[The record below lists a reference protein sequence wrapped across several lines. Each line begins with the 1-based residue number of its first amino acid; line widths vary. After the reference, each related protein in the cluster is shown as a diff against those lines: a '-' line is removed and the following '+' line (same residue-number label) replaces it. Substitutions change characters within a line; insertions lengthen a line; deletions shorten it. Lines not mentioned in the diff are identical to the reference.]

1 MLLAASLLAFSLTNS
16 PAQACITPTQTGIY
30 RIIATTKDSSN
41 ASVGLVLL
49 ENVGNCLEA
58 SIIAD
63 DGAPAMIE
71 NIALKDNVLTG
82 RVHMRTGNAE
92 VTLRLSQKELTGSI
106 VAPRQ
111 SWVLSGRRTTG
122 DDVRSADGD
131 VAPVRSP
138 SA

>member
-30 RIIATTKDSSN
+30 RIIATTKDSSD

-82 RVHMRTGNAE
+82 RTCARATP
-92 VTLRLSQKELTGSI
+92 RSRCGS
-106 VAPRQ
+106 
-111 SWVLSGRRTTG
+111 RRKSSPA
-122 DDVRSADGD
+122 RSSRPGS
-131 VAPVRSP
+131 RGS
-138 SA
+138 